1 MYVMSL
7 SDFSSAS
14 LHSNA
19 NCTRTDTLTLFVH
32 HYSPSSQ
39 SLPRMLDEW
48 MKMKNVCPEVRGQ
61 DLDHHLSWLPG
72 LPQWAPRAPTSSPL
86 TLSDP
91 TLPQFCPHSR
101 CYPSPSIS
109 PKVHF
114 QALGLPRDVLGCT
127 SPCHPDLPSQLGL
140 LLSLP
145 EAA

>member
-1 MYVMSL
+1 MLCLYLIFHQPPSTQMQT
-7 SDFSSAS
+7 AQGQ
-14 LHSNA
+14 
-19 NCTRTDTLTLFVH
+19 TRSRCLFTTT
-32 HYSPSSQ
+32 SPSSQ

-48 MKMKNVCPEVRGQ
+48 MEMKNVCPEVRGQ

-86 TLSDP
+86 TLYDP

-114 QALGLPRDVLGCT
+114 QALGLPRDVLGRT